1 MRRSTWHDKIHVYM
15 VWVGYIADLIP
26 YFHMPYHSSIHD
38 QSTIVTIMSDTTKP
52 NMPKVEE
59 KSENKLS
66 LTYSHNVGQVVIL
79 DPHHDAV
86 FGDIGEG
93 GPNYRDVWT

>member
-1 MRRSTWHDKIHVYM
+1 MLKTD
-15 VWVGYIADLIP
+15 
-26 YFHMPYHSSIHD
+26 
-38 QSTIVTIMSDTTKP
+38 
-52 NMPKVEE
+52 E

-66 LTYSHNVGQVVIL
+66 LSYSHSVGQVVVL

-93 GPNYRDVWT
+93 GPNYRDVRYQDVV

>member
-1 MRRSTWHDKIHVYM
+1 
-15 VWVGYIADLIP
+15 
-26 YFHMPYHSSIHD
+26 
-38 QSTIVTIMSDTTKP
+38 MSDSTEPHMLNTD
-52 NMPKVEE
+52 E

-66 LTYSHNVGQVVIL
+66 LSYSHSVGQVVVL

-93 GPNYRDVWT
+93 GPNYRDVRYQDVV

>member
-1 MRRSTWHDKIHVYM
+1 M

-26 YFHMPYHSSIHD
+26 YLHLPYYHSILERLL
-38 QSTIVTIMSDTTKP
+38 QIILIMSDSAEPHMSKP
-52 NMPKVEE
+52 DE

-66 LTYSHNVGQVVIL
+66 LTYSHNVGQVVVL

-93 GPNYRDVWT
+93 GPNYRDV